1 MAEHGANL
9 QYPYR
14 RLKPFLAARGML
26 RQMTKRTFGIGSCLV
41 AAALVLTG
49 VAAAASPVSGSIS
62 GPVVSV
68 KGSTFTVTTSLSPTG
83 KATVSVGKST
93 VITAQETLTQS
104 ALKTG
109 LCAMAS
115 GQKNSK
121 GVVTAQ
127 RISLSTPVKGQCT
140 AAFGRGGTRPGGGTG
155 TTPGAGQRPPGG
167 GTGGGFGNFANFG
180 FAFGTISATKGDTL
194 SVKGTLNG
202 KAVTTTVTVNAKT
215 QISKTATVGI
225 SDVAVKDCAFVRGT
239 SSDKGVTVTEQN
251 VSLTKPTSAGCQ
263 FGFRGR

>member
-1 MAEHGANL
+1 MAERGANL

-14 RLKPFLAARGML
+14 RLRPFLVGPGTL
-26 RQMTKRTFGIGSCLV
+26 REMSKRTIGIGSCLL

-49 VAAAASPVSGSIS
+49 VAAAATPVSGSIS

-83 KATVSVGKST
+83 KATVSVGKSA
-93 VITAQETLTQS
+93 VVTAQETLTRS

-109 LCAMAS
+109 LCAMAT

-140 AAFGRGGTRPGGGTG
+140 AGFGRGGTRPGGTY
-155 TTPGAGQRPPGG
+155 TTPGSGQRPPGG
-167 GTGGGFGNFANFG
+167 GTGGGFGNSANFG
-180 FAFGTISATKGDTL
+180 FAVGTISSAKGDTL

-202 KAVTTTVTVNAKT
+202 KAVTTTVTVSSKT
-215 QISKTATVGI
+215 QISKTAKVGVSAI
-225 SDVAVKDCAFVRGT
+225 AVKDCAFVRGT
-239 SSDKGVTVTEQN
+239 SADKGVTVTAQN
-251 VSLTKPTSAGCQ
+251 VSITKPTATGCQ